1 LWRNQ
6 TSLQYRVRSAREIEL
21 AALLHLQSMSKT
33 AVAISSS
40 LMFASTLACK
50 KAAMPEAQ
58 SSDVFNHVSKAPAT
72 PPVNLVHGAFKV
84 VTFTKFEFEV
94 PAHSITPRLE
104 GSFESALATQSAAPG
119 NIDLLIMTPAEFDD
133 FTHGHSG
140 TSRYSVMGSLGQ
152 TIAYELSSTLDSSQ
166 KYFVV
171 FRNPADKASPRAV
184 KADLTASF

>member
-1 LWRNQ
+1 MN
-6 TSLQYRVRSAREIEL
+6 
-21 AALLHLQSMSKT
+21 KT
-33 AVAISSS
+33 AVAISLS
-40 LMFASTLACK
+40 LMLASTLACK

-58 SSDVFNHVSKAPAT
+58 PTNVFDHVSKAPSA

-84 VTFTKFEFEV
+84 ATFTKFEFEV
-94 PAHSITPRLE
+94 PAHSISPRLE
-104 GSFESALATQSAAPG
+104 GSFESALATQSAASA
-119 NIDLLIMTPAEFDD
+119 NIDLLIMTPDEFED

-140 TSRYSVMGSLGQ
+140 TSRYSVMGSPGQ
-152 TIAYELSSTLDSSQ
+152 TVAYQLPSTLDSPQ